1 MTPGPPA
8 PWPTRPA
15 PRPRPGLPWL
25 AFPARTPR
33 PAHSW
38 AEPVIVAVQRW
49 REARKLGD
57 DHRRPD
63 GHQRTSAMITGP
75 DGRQSRQPRCPG
87 ASRRVRWPAQP
98 TKRRVI
104 PTDPPPRAR
113 AGTRRRNPAQPTPP
127 LVAASSPKPGT
138 APNPPIQDQPGH
150 RTDPLRMLTGRA
162 PPVDTPPW
170 REGAS
175 HHRLAATASP
185 PPGISGPQLTEA
197 AAGHE
202 QISAAGSP
210 HGRPR
215 PQPGPFAAVI
225 CKAGWPRAK
234 ERIIG

>member
-63 GHQRTSAMITGP
+63 GHQRTSAMITGRRTAARVASH
-75 DGRQSRQPRCPG
+75 DARARLG
-87 ASRRVRWPAQP
+87 ASGGRRN
-98 TKRRVI
+98 RRKGGSSRRTR
-104 PTDPPPRAR
+104 PRGPEPDPD
-113 AGTRRRNPAQPTPP
+113 AGTPAQPTPTSRRR
-127 LVAASSPKPGT
+127 LVPQAGNRAQPTDPG
-138 APNPPIQDQPGH
+138 PPGH

-215 PQPGPFAAVI
+215 TTAWSLCGRDMQSRVAAS
-225 CKAGWPRAK
+225 
-234 ERIIG
+234 

>member
-113 AGTRRRNPAQPTPP
+113 AGTRRRNPSPANPH
-127 LVAASSPKPGT
+127 LSSPPR
-138 APNPPIQDQPGH
+138 PPSREPRPTHRSRTTRPPHRPTQNAH
-150 RTDPLRMLTGRA
+150 RTGATGGHAPLAGRRQPPPTGR
-162 PPVDTPPW
+162 D
-170 REGAS
+170 
-175 HHRLAATASP
+175 RLAT
-185 PPGISGPQLTEA
+185 TR
-197 AAGHE
+197 HFR
-202 QISAAGSP
+202 SAADRGG
-210 HGRPR
+210 GRP
-215 PQPGPFAAVI
+215 
-225 CKAGWPRAK
+225 
-234 ERIIG
+234 